1 MACLEQALINH
12 QARSCDRMRIRNS
25 TAVFFALVCMAAVA
39 KAETNFAVNEQP
51 ENVSGAKALDRSC
64 YVRAED
70 GAVHFYL
77 EGPLRD
83 GELPYLQGQPVIG
96 TDGELVFRDEVPQSA
111 IPPRIL
117 RAPACP
123 PGKHHL
129 S

>member
-1 MACLEQALINH
+1 MQ
-12 QARSCDRMRIRNS
+12 IRNS
-25 TAVFFALVCMAAVA
+25 AALLFALVWVTAPAR
-39 KAETNFAVNEQP
+39 AETNFAVNEQP
-51 ENVSGAKALDRSC
+51 ENVSGAKPLDRSC

-70 GAVHFYL
+70 GEVHFYL

-83 GELPYLQGQPVIG
+83 GELPYLQGQPFIG
-96 TDGELVFRDEVPQSA
+96 TDGKPVFRDEVPQSA

-117 RAPACP
+117 RAPLCP

>member
-1 MACLEQALINH
+1 MQIRKSIAL
-12 QARSCDRMRIRNS
+12 
-25 TAVFFALVCMAAVA
+25 FFASVCIAAAIA
-39 KAETNFAVNEQP
+39 KADTHYAMNEQL
-51 ENVSGAKALDRSC
+51 ENASGAKALDRSC

-70 GAVHFYL
+70 GEVHFYL

-83 GELPYLQGQPVIG
+83 GELPYLQGQPFIG
-96 TDGELVFRDEVPQSA
+96 AGGKLVFRDEVPQSA

-117 RAPACP
+117 RAPPCP